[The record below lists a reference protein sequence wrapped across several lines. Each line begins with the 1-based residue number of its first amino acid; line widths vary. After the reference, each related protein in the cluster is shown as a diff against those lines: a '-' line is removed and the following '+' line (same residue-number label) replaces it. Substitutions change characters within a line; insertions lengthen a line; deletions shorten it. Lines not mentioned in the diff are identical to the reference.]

1 MAEAEIVARALEFPP
16 EVTGTRLALATV
28 CEPTNKLTEPVG
40 VGKTMNGADG
50 ATKGV
55 SVSTW
60 PLSTVP
66 LELLTVEAV
75 DGAVNDVVALAAAT
89 VQSPLSLFPNW

>member
-1 MAEAEIVARALEFPP
+1 
-16 EVTGTRLALATV
+16 
-28 CEPTNKLTEPVG
+28 
-40 VGKTMNGADG
+40 MNGADG